1 MFSEQ
6 TIIFVKSA
14 VTSEFQHAVKN
25 YGSTYNSNH
34 ESYAVLKE
42 EIDEARDE
50 LIQIQNRIYES
61 WQLVKI
67 DRDRL
72 YKDEVAKI
80 KEHAEALALEACQI
94 AAVCSK
100 ILNGDCT

>member
-1 MFSEQ
+1 MFSAD

-25 YGSTYNSNH
+25 YGLTYNSNH

-50 LIQIQNRIYES
+50 LIQIQNRIYDC

-67 DRDRL
+67 NRDEL
-72 YKDEVAKI
+72 YKDEVRRI
-80 KEHAEALALEACQI
+80 KEHAESLALEACQI

-100 ILNGDCT
+100 ILNG

>member
-1 MFSEQ
+1 MFSED
-6 TIIFVKSA
+6 TITFVKSA
-14 VTSEFQHAVKN
+14 ITSEFQHAVKN
-25 YGSTYNSNH
+25 YGKSYNSNH

-50 LIQIQNRIYES
+50 LIQIQNKIYES

-72 YKDEVAKI
+72 YKDEVAKM